1 MTKRKMF
8 AAAVLAASLAL
19 PAASQ
24 TVAGAEGGMQWAW
37 ALGMSRNEAA
47 AFGVA
52 SVLVCGAIANP
63 GSIACGLAGVA

>member
-1 MTKRKMF
+1 MTKRKMC

-24 TVAGAEGGMQWAW
+24 TMAAASGDLQWAYV
-37 ALGMSRNEAA
+37 LGMRGREAA

-52 SVLVCGAIANP
+52 SVLMCGAIANP
-63 GSIACGLAGVA
+63 GSIACGLAGVG